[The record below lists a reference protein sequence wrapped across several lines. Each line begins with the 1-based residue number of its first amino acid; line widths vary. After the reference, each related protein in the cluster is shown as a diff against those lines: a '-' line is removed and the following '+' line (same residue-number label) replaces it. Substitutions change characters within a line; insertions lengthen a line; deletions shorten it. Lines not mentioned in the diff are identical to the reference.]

1 MLSRVNCHCCLPQ
14 SNYNNYY
21 PDEDV
26 DDVEAAKK
34 QRKNSEMSEENNNN
48 ANRNIGSKDEPM
60 ANNSGNVSSISQEQ
74 STLTSTNLAA
84 FDSSSMRSSTHSS
97 TTSSRTTTT
106 DSDSDRYTRYRDVD
120 AQSIVSHQS
129 NSILLP
135 LDENEENDQVGSRP
149 LDSAP
154 TETCTAG
161 SSGQIAVGLR

>member
-1 MLSRVNCHCCLPQ
+1 MLSQVNCHCRLPQ
-14 SNYNNYY
+14 SNYNYY

-26 DDVEAAKK
+26 DDVEATKK
-34 QRKNSEMSEENNNN
+34 QPKNSEMSEENNNTTN
-48 ANRNIGSKDEPM
+48 TNVGSKDEPM
-60 ANNSGNVSSISQEQ
+60 NTSGNVSSTSQEQ
-74 STLTSTNLAA
+74 STLTLTNLAA
-84 FDSSSMRSSTHSS
+84 FESSSMRSSTHSS
-97 TTSSRTTTT
+97 TASSRTTTT

-154 TETCTAG
+154 TETATAG
-161 SSGQIAVGLR
+161 SSGQIVVGLR